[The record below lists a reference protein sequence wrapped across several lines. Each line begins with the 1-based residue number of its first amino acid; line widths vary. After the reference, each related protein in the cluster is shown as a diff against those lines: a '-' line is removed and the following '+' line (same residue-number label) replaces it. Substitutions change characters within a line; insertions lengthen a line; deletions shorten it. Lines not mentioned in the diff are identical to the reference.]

1 MAGRQLIVAG
11 FLADG
16 FLATGFL
23 VSGFLAFGASTTS
36 LEAQEFEFPIEES
49 EWLLQNLRPTGQP
62 VIPIFE
68 GWMTRSDGSHDLC
81 FGYFNMNMDEVLDI
95 PLGPDNFIEPA
106 EFDGSQPTHFLEV
119 PEREGRYYCVF
130 TVNVPA
136 DFGRQR
142 VVWTLRQKGR
152 TFEVPGHTS
161 LPGYQI
167 RDLAHLSRDFM
178 APRLQFLEPEG
189 PAVVGKRGGTAGV
202 ATTRVGSPLTLSV
215 SVMHPNGD
223 GLAAGLVWWGKYR
236 GPPGDNVRFSRR
248 VLRFSATEAAPGI
261 RATTGVTFD
270 EPGDYMVF
278 VQARQGSFGD
288 QCCWTNGYLNVIVTP

>member
-1 MAGRQLIVAG
+1 MAARQLIVAG
-11 FLADG
+11 LLA
-16 FLATGFL
+16 
-23 VSGFLAFGASTTS
+23 SGFFAFAAGTAP

-68 GWMTRSDGSHDLC
+68 GWTPQSDGSHDLC
-81 FGYFNMNMDEVLDI
+81 FGYFNMNMDEVIDI

-106 EFDGSQPTHFLEV
+106 EFDGLQPTHFLEV

-136 DFGRQR
+136 DFGSQR
-142 VVWTLRQKGR
+142 VVWTLRQNGR
-152 TFEVPGHTS
+152 TFEVPGHTT
-161 LPGYQI
+161 LRGYRI
-167 RDLAHLSRDFM
+167 TDFVHLSRDLM
-178 APRLQFLEPEG
+178 APRLQFLQPEG

-202 ATTRVGSPLTLSV
+202 SAIRVGNPLTLAV
-215 SVMHPNGD
+215 SATHPNGD
-223 GLAAGLVWWGKYR
+223 GLAAGMVWWGKYR

-248 VLRFSATEAAPGI
+248 VLRFSATEAPVGI
-261 RATTGVTFD
+261 SATTDVTFD

-288 QCCWTNGYLNVIVTP
+288 QCCWTNGYLNVTVTP